1 MADILVVFLKVF
13 FKQRFNLNKKSA
25 GDDKSIKISTLVQLS
40 KLEDVQVD
48 WGLCCQYIKRYT

>member
-1 MADILVVFLKVF
+1 MADTLVVFLKVF

-25 GDDKSIKISTLVQLS
+25 GDDKSMKNIKTGAVI

-48 WGLCCQYIKRYT
+48 CGLCCQYIKRYT

>member
-1 MADILVVFLKVF
+1 MADTLVIFLKVF
-13 FKQRFNLNKKSA
+13 FKQRFILNKKSA